1 MLVDF
6 SDEIKLGGVT
16 KPIMVDL
23 SDEKKQPWMF
33 TLDGLI
39 LFRMLDAER
48 WTAASLLGRRSHS
61 ILKAGRS
68 LNERTV

>member
-6 SDEIKLGGVT
+6 SDEIKLGGEP

-23 SDEKKQPWMF
+23 SDEKKQPWML

-39 LFRMLDAER
+39 LFRTLDDR
-48 WTAASLLGRRSHS
+48 
-61 ILKAGRS
+61 
-68 LNERTV
+68 

>member
-6 SDEIKLGGVT
+6 SDEIKLGGEP

-39 LFRMLDAER
+39 LWM
-48 WTAASLLGRRSHS
+48 AASSLGRRPHS
-61 ILKAGRS
+61 LDGGPLDGGPLDGGLILF
-68 LNERTV
+68 